1 MKKLKNWIKSHKKI
15 YKILFELK
23 RKIYIVYLYVVDDIL
38 LNSSFH
44 FHVFLRKMN
53 LEKADRVLSK
63 LKGKHKNQRIFV
75 VSTGPSLRL
84 EDLEWLHKNKE
95 ITISMNSV
103 FQIFDKTEW
112 RPTYYING
120 DFKAFDK
127 KYEGRKI
134 EDMSLENTLISRQ
147 IARKLHYKFDKT
159 KVGVYDANWLDHRV
173 NWHTKRY
180 KYKTDIKTYGC
191 YCFQTITNSAI
202 NLADFMGCTEI
213 YLLGCDCDLTQNKEH
228 VGETKKNEM
237 PYNIAKAKM
246 RRMTE
251 AYVVIKRIL
260 NSKGVQVYNATR
272 GGKLEVFPR
281 IDLDDLIGKDKK

>member
-1 MKKLKNWIKSHKKI
+1 MSKLKDCIKMHNTI
-15 YKILFELK
+15 YKILYGFK
-23 RKIYIVYLYVVDDIL
+23 RKVYILYLYIVDDIL

-44 FHVFLRKMN
+44 FHVLLRKMN
-53 LEKADRVLSK
+53 LEKPDSVLTK

-75 VSTGPSLRL
+75 ISTGPSLRL
-84 EDLEWLHKNKE
+84 EDLEWLHENQE

-120 DFKAFDK
+120 DFQAFDK
-127 KYEGRKI
+127 KYEGKKI
-134 EDMSLENTLISRQ
+134 EDMSLCNVIISRQ
-147 IARKLHYKFDKT
+147 IARKLHYQFDRA

-202 NLADFMGCTEI
+202 NLADFMGCKEI

-228 VGETKKNEM
+228 IGETKKNEM
-237 PYNIAKAKM
+237 PYRIAMAKM

-251 AYVVIKRIL
+251 AYMVIKRIL
-260 NSKGVQVYNATR
+260 NNKGVHVYNATR

-281 IDLDDLIGKDKK
+281 VDFDDLIGKGKK